1 MNSKMGVDIGETLV
15 ELLERSAIRFGSK
28 PALLFKPGFRYQRW
42 SYADLWEASGQTATL
57 LQQRGLEKG
66 DRALIWGP
74 NCPQWVI
81 AFFGCLRAGVVAV
94 PLDLRTS
101 DDFARLVVDRT
112 RPKIAFVSRLTPS
125 VHEDLGLDEIAFEEQ
140 GQLIERLPQPA
151 GVVVAPEDLA
161 EVMFTSGT
169 TGDPKGVMLTHKNL
183 MANVESIAQFV
194 PGSESDRLL
203 SILPLSHMFEQ
214 MGGLFSALR
223 MGANVTYPTSRQP
236 TVLFRTMKESRVT
249 MMMLVPQALDLFMKG
264 IEREVRRQGKERQW
278 DMLMK
283 VAARSPRWVRR
294 LLFTS
299 LHSKFGGSLSFIF
312 AGGAALDHDLGTK
325 WERLGIDV
333 IQGYGATEASPVISS
348 HPASRPRFDSPGL
361 PMPGVEIRIAPD
373 GEVLVKGAN
382 ITSGYWEAP
391 EKTAA
396 AFEDGW
402 YKTGDQGFF
411 DEDGFLHLKGRKKDM
426 IVLPSGQN
434 VYPEDI
440 EQTLNRHEAVEDS
453 AVVDLPR
460 GADTEVHAALLMVDA
475 AAASDAIAWANAQLG
490 EHQQVRGFT
499 VWPEDDFPRTHTLK
513 TKKGVVIDA
522 LLATEAGTAGAD
534 SPDVRPTAN
543 EGPNLEGLLAEVSQ
557 MKAAEIGPDM
567 TLGTDL
573 NLDSLRRVELL
584 SAIEGDLGVYLDET
598 TISGDTTV
606 AQLAVLLKESAAG
619 PGERHFPTWG
629 MSWWCR
635 PLRGTLQRAVIF
647 PLLRWMYG
655 LRVLDPHHLSKN
667 GGPVLY
673 AANHTLSLDNVLFIK
688 SLPTA
693 KRKRLAIAASDH
705 MFSNPLQ
712 SVIIPALG
720 NGFPFSKE
728 GAIRPSLEN
737 VGRIIDGGWSVLIY
751 PEGDMTPGGP
761 MKPFLAG
768 TGLLAVE
775 SGIPVVP
782 VRLHVRKMGSPQRV
796 PFLRRGDVEIRFG
809 EPLHFSGSTPYL
821 EATAAIERAVR
832 AL

>member
-1 MNSKMGVDIGETLV
+1 MNTKRDADIGETLV
-15 ELLERSAIRFGSK
+15 ELLERSAIRFGPK

-42 SYADLWEASGQTATL
+42 SYADLWEASGSMATL
-57 LQQRGLEKG
+57 LQQRGLVQG

-101 DDFARLVVDRT
+101 DDFARLVVERT
-112 RPKIAFVSRLTPS
+112 RPKMAFVSRLTPS
-125 VHEDLGLDEIAFEEQ
+125 AHEDLGLSEIAFEEQ
-140 GQLIERLPQPA
+140 GQLIEKLPQPT
-151 GVVVAPEDLA
+151 GVVVTPDDLA

-169 TGDPKGVMLTHKNL
+169 TGDPKGVMLSHKNL

-278 DMLMK
+278 DLLMK
-283 VAARSPRWVRR
+283 IAARSPRWLRR
-294 LLFTS
+294 FMFRS

-312 AGGAALDHDLGTK
+312 AGGAALDHALGTK

-361 PMPGVEIRIAPD
+361 PMPGVEIRISPD
-373 GEVLVKGAN
+373 GEVLVRGAN
-382 ITSGYWEAP
+382 VTSGYWEAP
-391 EKTAA
+391 AKTAA
-396 AFEDGW
+396 SFEDGW
-402 YKTGDQGFF
+402 YKTGDQGFL
-411 DEDGFLHLKGRKKDM
+411 DSDGFLHLNGRKKDM
-426 IVLPSGQN
+426 IVLASGQN

-453 AVVDLPR
+453 AVVGLPR
-460 GADTEVHAALLMVDA
+460 GTDTEVHAALLMVDST
-475 AAASDAIAWANAQLG
+475 AASDAIAWANAQLG

-499 VWPEDDFPRTHTLK
+499 IWPEDDFPRTHTMK

-522 LLATEAGTAGAD
+522 LLATDAGTAGAD
-534 SPDVRPTAN
+534 SPDVRPAAN
-543 EGPNLEGLLAEVSQ
+543 EGPNLEGLIAEVAQ
-557 MKAAEIGPDM
+557 MKAAEIEPNM
-567 TLGTDL
+567 TLGADL
-573 NLDSLRRVELL
+573 GLDSLRRVELL

-598 TISGDTTV
+598 TVSAETTV
-606 AQLAVLLKESAAG
+606 AQLAVLVKESAAG
-619 PGERHFPTWG
+619 PGAFHFPTWG

-635 PLRGTLQRAVIF
+635 PLRGILQRVVIF
-647 PLLRWMYG
+647 PFLRWMYR
-655 LRVLDPHHLSKN
+655 LRVLDERHLDRN

-688 SLPTA
+688 SLPSE

-712 SVIIPALG
+712 ATIIPALG

-737 VGRIIDGGWSVLIY
+737 VGRIIDNGWSVLIY
-751 PEGDMTPGGP
+751 PEGELTPGGP

-768 TGLLAVE
+768 TGLLALE

-782 VRLHVRKMGSPQRV
+782 IRLHIRKMGNPRRI
-796 PFLRRGDVEIRFG
+796 PFLRRGDVEVRFG
-809 EPLHFSGSTPYL
+809 EPLHFSRSTPYL

-832 AL
+832 EL